1 MIDHAAMGSARRQ
14 CGVCPNRKNSVVA
27 RLLGLLRAAL
37 LLCHCAK
44 SKGKEVKN
52 IVCKKTET
60 IPQLHAGTAVAI
72 FETAL

>member
-1 MIDHAAMGSARRQ
+1 MTALPWAQPKGSVVCARHLDN
-14 CGVCPNRKNSVVA
+14 PVVA

-52 IVCKKTET
+52 IACKKTET